1 MPVTVTPIAIA
12 ITSIAIAITSIAVAV
27 MPIAVTVVPIAIA
40 VITIWS
46 VAIAVSI
53 TAIPPA
59 IASPVISPPI
69 ANLFSGCIAIRE
81 GCETSDIGDW
91 RCLGFPDYAATSN
104 EYCGCCEGSDELGH
118 LSS

>member
-1 MPVTVTPIAIA
+1 
-12 ITSIAIAITSIAVAV
+12 

-40 VITIWS
+40 VITMGSIAIAVITILS

-69 ANLFSGCIAIRE
+69 ANLFSGCIAPRE